1 MSQSIKQR
9 IDYRDNAAVAAE
21 ANDRLNKYKRI
32 NADTKKK
39 TKGIQIKPLPIEDNT
54 KLTKDGVNEVSGL
67 HPHFGCHT
75 PQYQRLHPLHAP
87 PDAPGRADFEHKF
100 NSDSNEAM
108 MASITDK
115 RYDTDEAQANAA
127 GWASINVD
135 KATIASMADQ
145 SKAMIASMNHTMNH
159 NTAMMTKTMNSL
171 KRDLDLLQLKHDAQT
186 HRLAEV
192 TSLCVQLKKAIP
204 PQIKPKIKPLQKEDD
219 DDIDTMMD
227 TNGDP
232 MPDDGTTYHL
242 VVTKT
247 KSNGDVVAC
256 GWK

>member
-1 MSQSIKQR
+1 MSQSIKRR
-9 IDYRDNAAVAAE
+9 IYNRAAVAAE
-21 ANDRLNKYKRI
+21 AHDRLNKYKRI

-75 PQYQRLHPLHAP
+75 PQYQGLHPLHAP

-100 NSDSNEAM
+100 NSDSNEAV

-135 KATIASMADQ
+135 KAAIASMADQ
-145 SKAMIASMNHTMNH
+145 SKAMIAAMNHTTNH
-159 NTAMMTKTMNSL
+159 NTAMMTKIMRSL

-192 TSLCVQLKKAIP
+192 TSLCEQF
-204 PQIKPKIKPLQKEDD
+204 
-219 DDIDTMMD
+219 
-227 TNGDP
+227 
-232 MPDDGTTYHL
+232 
-242 VVTKT
+242 
-247 KSNGDVVAC
+247 
-256 GWK
+256 